1 MAVYRMHQN
10 SRSYER
16 LKASAIRL
24 SPERDGRA
32 RKRANWLRIQRPRD
46 LLSATIAP
54 TRACRR
60 AQQSRVSK
68 AQLPDEAAGA
78 SGFGA
83 RVPITLDAA
92 MTAGEA
98 ALDQAI
104 EQPSTTQPGD
114 GGDDDATDSQARTSQ
129 PGVTAADAAA
139 RSPLLQTQKCVGAHM
154 LIISLQSHA
163 HAVAAL
169 TASAYLL
176 AVSCAHVEPH
186 EHIRTAK
193 CELAPPH
200 SAVRAQL
207 MSSRLTCNET
217 GAQEREAAVACASSP
232 GGRRAVHHRAKS
244 STSVS

>member
-1 MAVYRMHQN
+1 M
-10 SRSYER
+10 
-16 LKASAIRL
+16 K
-24 SPERDGRA
+24 
-32 RKRANWLRIQRPRD
+32 
-46 LLSATIAP
+46 
-54 TRACRR
+54 
-60 AQQSRVSK
+60 
-68 AQLPDEAAGA
+68 
-78 SGFGA
+78 
-83 RVPITLDAA
+83 
-92 MTAGEA
+92 AGEA
-98 ALDQAI
+98 ALGQAI

-232 GGRRAVHHRAKS
+232 GGQACCPSSRKKFNVRFMKLRVTSRSGATRPTTGALHHAGRA
-244 STSVS
+244 